1 MKNLKVSAILV
12 IFSFV
17 ISSCATVFS
26 SPDASRISKKHKILA
41 IMPPQVSIAA
51 RKKIDPVAI
60 VEQQKNESRNFQNE
74 IYKWLLKRK
83 TQGKMNQ
90 EIQNVEDTNILLAK
104 AGYPETP
111 LTSEEIC
118 KVLGVDAVINSN
130 FSLSKPVSEGAAIVV
145 ALVVGVGMSTNEVV
159 VTMNI
164 KDCTENKHIWNYS
177 HKFSGSIGSSPAR
190 LVDGLMR
197 NSSKKMPYFIQ

>member
-12 IFSFV
+12 IFSV
-17 ISSCATVFS
+17 IISSCATVFS

-41 IMPPQVSIAA
+41 IIPPQVSIAA

-118 KVLGVDAVINSN
+118 KILGVDAVINSN